1 MLSVLQSC
9 PSHERHG
16 WLARCM
22 HSVEQ
27 WAAAQGF
34 SYRWIDDELFDLL
47 PADLQPGQRIS
58 PVIAS
63 DIARLIW
70 MQQRLHH
77 GDKAVLWLD
86 ADVLVIQPE
95 QLMLP
100 SAHAAVGREVWVQAE
115 PAGGWRVYRKV
126 HNAALL
132 ARDQGA
138 GRNSFIDF
146 YLDTAQRLVRA
157 NAHGMPAQFVGPKL
171 LTALHN
177 VVQFAV
183 MEDVGMLSPAVVAD
197 LLHGGG
203 GALKRMLGK
212 STRSMHAANLCRS
225 STHAG
230 DLDDEQMLRLVD
242 QLLAHPASVALA

>member
-95 QLMLP
+95 QLSVVL
-100 SAHAAVGREVWVQAE
+100 SEEVE
-115 PAGGWRVYRKV
+115 SG
-126 HNAALL
+126 
-132 ARDQGA
+132 
-138 GRNSFIDF
+138 
-146 YLDTAQRLVRA
+146 
-157 NAHGMPAQFVGPKL
+157 
-171 LTALHN
+171 
-177 VVQFAV
+177 
-183 MEDVGMLSPAVVAD
+183 
-197 LLHGGG
+197 
-203 GALKRMLGK
+203 
-212 STRSMHAANLCRS
+212 
-225 STHAG
+225 
-230 DLDDEQMLRLVD
+230 
-242 QLLAHPASVALA
+242 